1 MGVSGFAA
9 AHEALSRYL
18 SFAGYQATASHVSL
32 ALRGHPF
39 PCAPE
44 LLVHGAALV
53 APALVEAETAVLRE
67 AEAEA
72 SARSE
77 VRGSDQH

>member
-1 MGVSGFAA
+1 MSGFAA

-18 SFAGYQATASHVSL
+18 SFAGYQATASHVAL

-44 LLVHGAALV
+44 LLVHGAALA
-53 APALVEAETAVLRE
+53 APALVESEAAVLRE

-72 SARSE
+72 EAEAR
-77 VRGSDQH
+77 V